1 MKEQEVNKVIYFDN
15 SATTYPKPRSVI
27 YAISDA
33 MKFCGANPGRSG
45 HTMSRISGKEM
56 EKCRNIA
63 CELFGAKNPENVA
76 FTLNCT
82 AALNMVIKG
91 ILKPGDHVVA
101 SCLEHNAVM
110 RPLNKL
116 KKLGVTCSIAKV
128 YPEDNDKTVESFR
141 SEINSQTKLIIC
153 THASNVWGIRLP
165 VERIAALAHIY
176 GIPILVD
183 GAQSAGLLPID
194 MEKYG
199 IDYLCLAGHKGL
211 YGPMGT
217 GMLITDKHEKLDT
230 IIEGGTGTDSMILCQ
245 PKKMPQKFESGTPNL
260 WGICG
265 LKAGME
271 FVKSK
276 GVENIFNHEIGLMG
290 YLYDKLKN
298 IKSVQLYM
306 PKPKKPYF
314 VPLISFN
321 IKGRISDEVGK
332 ILDKNGIEVRTGLHC
347 APAAHEFAGTL
358 ETGVIRVSP
367 SVFNTKTEI
376 DKLVENIKNI

>member
-15 SATTYPKPRSVI
+15 SATTYPKPRSVV

-45 HTMSRISGKEM
+45 HTMSRISGKEI
-56 EKCRNIA
+56 EKCRNVA

-82 AALNMVIKG
+82 MALNMVIKG
-91 ILKPGDHVVA
+91 LLKPGDHVVV

-110 RPLNKL
+110 RPINKL
-116 KKLGVTCSIAKV
+116 KKSGITCSVAKV
-128 YPEDNDKTVESFR
+128 YPNDNNKTVDSFR
-141 SEINSQTKLIIC
+141 NEINSQTKLIIC

-165 VERIAALAHIY
+165 IERIAALAHIY

-183 GAQSAGLLPID
+183 GAQSAGLLPINT
-194 MEKYG
+194 EKYG

-265 LKAGME
+265 LRAGME
-271 FVKSK
+271 FVKNK
-276 GVENIFNHEIGLMG
+276 GIENIFNHEMGLME
-290 YLYDKLKN
+290 YFYDKLKN
-298 IKSVQLYM
+298 IKSVKLYM
-306 PKPKKPYF
+306 PRPEAAHF

-321 IKGRISDEVGK
+321 IRGRVSDEVGK
-332 ILDKNGIEVRTGLHC
+332 LLDKNGIEVRTGLHC

-367 SVFNTKTEI
+367 SVFNTKSEI
-376 DKLVENIKNI
+376 DKLVENIKSI

>member
-15 SATTYPKPRSVI
+15 SATTYPKPRSVV

-45 HTMSRISGKEM
+45 HTMSRISGKEI
-56 EKCRNIA
+56 EKCRNVA

-82 AALNMVIKG
+82 MALNMVIKG
-91 ILKPGDHVVA
+91 LLKPGDHVVV

-110 RPLNKL
+110 RPINKL
-116 KKLGVTCSIAKV
+116 KKSGITCSVAKV
-128 YPEDNDKTVESFR
+128 YPNDNNKTVDSFR
-141 SEINSQTKLIIC
+141 NEINSQTKLIIC

-165 VERIAALAHIY
+165 IERIAALAHIY

-183 GAQSAGLLPID
+183 GAQSAGLLPINT
-194 MEKYG
+194 EKYG

-217 GMLITDKHEKLDT
+217 GMLVTDKHEKLDT

-265 LKAGME
+265 LRAGME
-271 FVKSK
+271 FVKNK
-276 GVENIFNHEIGLMG
+276 GIENIFNHEMGLME
-290 YLYDKLKN
+290 YFYDKLKN
-298 IKSVQLYM
+298 IKSVKLYM
-306 PKPKKPYF
+306 PRPEAPHF

-321 IKGRISDEVGK
+321 IRGRVSDEVGK
-332 ILDKNGIEVRTGLHC
+332 LLDKNGIEVRTGLHC

-367 SVFNTKTEI
+367 SVFNTKSEI
-376 DKLVENIKNI
+376 DKLVENIKSI

>member
-15 SATTYPKPRSVI
+15 SATTYPKPRSVV

-45 HTMSRISGKEM
+45 HTMSRISGKEI
-56 EKCRNIA
+56 EKCRNVA

-82 AALNMVIKG
+82 MALNMVIKG
-91 ILKPGDHVVA
+91 ILKPGDHVVV

-110 RPLNKL
+110 RPINKL
-116 KKLGVTCSIAKV
+116 KKSGITCSVAKV
-128 YPEDNDKTVESFR
+128 YPNDNNKTVDSFR
-141 SEINSQTKLIIC
+141 NEINSQTKLIIC

-165 VERIAALAHIY
+165 IERIAALAHIY

-183 GAQSAGLLPID
+183 GAQSAGLLPINT
-194 MEKYG
+194 EKYG

-265 LKAGME
+265 LRAGME
-271 FVKSK
+271 FVKNK
-276 GVENIFNHEIGLMG
+276 GIENIFNHEMGLME
-290 YLYDKLKN
+290 YFYDKLKN
-298 IKSVQLYM
+298 IKSVKLYM
-306 PKPKKPYF
+306 PRPEAPHF

-321 IKGRISDEVGK
+321 IRGRVSDEVGK
-332 ILDKNGIEVRTGLHC
+332 LLDKNGIEVRTGLHC

-367 SVFNTKTEI
+367 SVFNTKSEI
-376 DKLVENIKNI
+376 DKLVENIKSI